1 MRSDRCRHPEYP
13 LSLHVH
19 FQKKALYLQQR
30 CILCVFIIKP
40 RTTLQQEVK
49 KSDWMGM
56 AASVACLIHCSAAP
70 LLFLLQPLLAGAAV
84 AEHHHHHE
92 QSLWH
97 YVFFALALL
106 AVWYSSRSSDSRGIR
121 LGLWTS
127 LTAFGIG
134 IFFEAEHNIFS
145 DVLLYG
151 GSVGLV
157 VAHYLNMRSARS
169 CAV

>member
-1 MRSDRCRHPEYP
+1 
-13 LSLHVH
+13 
-19 FQKKALYLQQR
+19 
-30 CILCVFIIKP
+30 
-40 RTTLQQEVK
+40 LQQELK

-84 AEHHHHHE
+84 ADHHHHHE

-106 AVWYSSRSSDSRGIR
+106 AVWYSSRSSDSRAIR
-121 LGLWTS
+121 FGLWAS

-145 DVLLYG
+145 NVLLYG

-157 VAHYLNMRSARS
+157 VAHYFNMRSARS